1 MTLNE
6 KVSYIKGMMEG
17 MSFETSTNEAKLLA
31 KIVDL
36 LEDMALSIE
45 DLEDETAAIEEFTKE
60 MDEDLADVEDIVFE
74 EDDEDF
80 DDEDENWDDEDDE
93 DWDDDDDIIEAECPV
108 CGETIYFDDTV
119 DPDDV
124 ICPNC
129 HKHFTCVCD
138 GDCDCCETPCDEA
151 EEDEDEE

>member
-1 MTLNE
+1 MTLSE

-17 MSFETSTNEAKLLA
+17 MNFEASSNEAKLLA

-36 LEDMALSIE
+36 LDDMAISIE

-60 MDEDLADVEDIVFE
+60 MDEDLADVEEIVFE
-74 EDDEDF
+74 DEDDDF
-80 DDEDENWDDEDDE
+80 DDE
-93 DWDDDDDIIEAECPV
+93 DWDDEEDDDEDIIEAECPV

-138 GDCDCCETPCDEA
+138 GDCECCETPCDEA
-151 EEDEDEE
+151 DEKDDEDKE

>member
-1 MTLNE
+1 MTLSE

-17 MSFETSTNEAKLLA
+17 MNFEASSNEAKLLA

-36 LEDMALSIE
+36 LDDMAISIE

-60 MDEDLADVEDIVFE
+60 MDEDLADVEEIVFE
-74 EDDEDF
+74 DEDDDF
-80 DDEDENWDDEDDE
+80 DDE
-93 DWDDDDDIIEAECPV
+93 DWDDEEDDDEDIIEAECPV

-138 GDCDCCETPCDEA
+138 GDCECCETPCDEA
-151 EEDEDEE
+151 DEEDKE